1 MGIPGLTPYA
11 QKAVPVAQKSAAA
24 AAIGATYTIVGSIF
38 SNPIVMLVIVS
49 SLDQPVQLSWDGVT
63 DHMPLLAGGTIVL
76 DFRSD
81 EIAFPGNLGVYV
93 KEIGNPTTGN
103 LYVSAFTL

>member
-11 QKAVPVAQKSAAA
+11 QKAVPVAQKSIAAA
-24 AAIGATYTIVGSIF
+24 SISTSYSVVGSIF

-49 SLDQPVQLSWDGVT
+49 TLDQAVQLSWDGIT
-63 DHMPLLAGGTIVL
+63 DHVPMLAGGTMVL

-81 EIAFPGNLGVYV
+81 FICFPGVYGVYV
-93 KEIGNPTTGN
+93 KEIGNPTTGS

>member
-1 MGIPGLTPYA
+1 MSIPGLTPYA
-11 QKAVPVAQKSAAA
+11 QKAVPIAQKSIAAA
-24 AAIGATYTIVGSIF
+24 SIIATYTIVGSIF
-38 SNPIVMLVIVS
+38 SNPVVLLMIVS
-49 SLDQPVQLSWDGVT
+49 TLDQPVQLSWDGVN
-63 DHMPLLAGGTIVL
+63 DHVPLLAGGTLVL

-93 KEIGNPTTGN
+93 KEIGNPTTGS